1 MGKKLVHQY
10 EYFSCYPLG
19 VDTSYKSGFID
30 SWGCGIWIIVVLCK
44 QTGLPELNVGERAGG
59 FACEHAEREGENA
72 GKNAGGNAGKN
83 AGGHSLLG
91 ETNGLPGI
99 TNI

>member
-72 GKNAGGNAGKN
+72 GKNAGG
-83 AGGHSLLG
+83 HSLLG